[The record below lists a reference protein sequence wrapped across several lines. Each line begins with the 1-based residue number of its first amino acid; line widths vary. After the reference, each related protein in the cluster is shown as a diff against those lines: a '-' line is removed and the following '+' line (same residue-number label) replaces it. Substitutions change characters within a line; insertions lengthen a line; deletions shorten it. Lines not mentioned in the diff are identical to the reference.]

1 MEFIRPQNPRGK
13 LQKYVLHIGHDR
25 PLISEYFNMVLRSRC
40 VRAARASATG
50 ERRETKNKTEVLRVV
65 ALRNKEMRRRRRRRR
80 RTRGCSFGTRLLYF
94 IARVQHQQQQQQQQ
108 QHVLK
113 KKNLLL
119 LYAFFNAKECT
130 RNVFSACRSI

>member
-1 MEFIRPQNPRGK
+1 VEFIRPQNPRGK
-13 LQKYVLHIGHDR
+13 FKNTYYSIGRDR
-25 PLISEYFNMVLRSRC
+25 PLISEYFNMVLRSR
-40 VRAARASATG
+40 RARFGDRG

-65 ALRNKEMRRRRRRRR
+65 ASRNKETRRRRRRRR

-94 IARVQHQQQQQQQQ
+94 IARVQHQQQQQQQ